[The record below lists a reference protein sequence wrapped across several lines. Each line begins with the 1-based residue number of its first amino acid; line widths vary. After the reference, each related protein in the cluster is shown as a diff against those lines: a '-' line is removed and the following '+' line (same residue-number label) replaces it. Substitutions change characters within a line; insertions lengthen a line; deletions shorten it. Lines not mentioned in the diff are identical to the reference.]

1 LLVVKFL
8 LCTRKNSE
16 FPTGGVSYKGLRP
29 CVSTRPST
37 ALFTGFFDYVLNGT
51 DAVKRIAPNHAVDP
65 DELLR
70 KVPDLFPG
78 DLVKQQ
84 EIDGFMSEFLVRTEG
99 MTLAEK

>member
-1 LLVVKFL
+1 LLVVKIPTLYPKKFRIPHRWRQL
-8 LCTRKNSE
+8 QRITSLRFHTPFHRAFHRFFRLCPE
-16 FPTGGVSYKGLRP
+16 WYP
-29 CVSTRPST
+29 
-37 ALFTGFFDYVLNGT
+37 
-51 DAVKRIAPNHAVDP
+51 VKRIAPNHAVDP